1 MSDYRMGLTLVD
13 ALPNCGECKLEVC
26 EFVGYELGKVPALYC
41 GGCSTAEGV
50 RLISELRIGKQDDMN
65 ITIEYPS
72 VDGFTLWATDSAGY
86 LVHRRFIGYTLRE
99 AKSLFRAELNGKVT
113 T

>member
-1 MSDYRMGLTLVD
+1 
-13 ALPNCGECKLEVC
+13 
-26 EFVGYELGKVPALYC
+26 
-41 GGCSTAEGV
+41 
-50 RLISELRIGKQDDMN
+50 MN

-99 AKSLFRAELNGKVT
+99 AKSLFRAELKGKVT

>member
-1 MSDYRMGLTLVD
+1 MECLTCDY
-13 ALPNCGECKLEVC
+13 
-26 EFVGYELGKVPALYC
+26 VPAKGARVSEC
-41 GGCSTAEGV
+41 FHSFDTD
-50 RLISELRIGKQDDMN
+50 ISV
-65 ITIEYPS
+65 EYHS

-99 AKSLFRAELNGKVT
+99 AKSLFRAELKGKVT